1 MNLPDVLGA
10 KGFRPFFLLAGLH
23 AAVMAPLWLLVL
35 DGTVVLRGPLQGVTW
50 HAHEML
56 FGFTMAVI
64 AGFLLTAAEN
74 WTGLPTIRGVPLLA
88 LAGTW
93 LAGRIALVAVPGPL
107 GAVLD
112 LAVVPVLVLGLGRP
126 LVAAKSHRNL
136 QFPVMLTALWLANL
150 AVHLDAAGY
159 LAGMAANAHRVA
171 VYVIAVIMLVM
182 AGRIV
187 PMFTRNATGRMDIS
201 GSPRLDRIAIGATA
215 GVALLHAVQVPLLL
229 PWVAGVAG
237 VATVAR
243 MRGWASAATL
253 REPLLWVL
261 HLGHFAIGLGLLLLA
276 AQPLVGVP
284 VGAAIH
290 AVTVGGIGLLT
301 IGMMARVSLGHSG
314 RPLRV
319 AVAMRVAFG
328 SVALALCLRVLG
340 PWLDAPRTMLW
351 LWASAAAWS
360 LGFVVFSVSYLPIL
374 TTPRA
379 DGKPG

>member
-74 WTGLPTIRGVPLLA
+74 WTGLPTIRGWPLLA

-93 LAGRIALVAVPGPL
+93 LAGRIALVAVPGPV

-136 QFPVMLTALWLANL
+136 QFPVMLTALWLTNL

-237 VATVAR
+237 LATVAR

-253 REPLLWVL
+253 GDPLLWVL
-261 HLGHFAIGLGLLLLA
+261 HLGHLAIGLGLLLLA

-319 AVAMRVAFG
+319 GVAMRVAFG

-360 LGFVVFSVSYLPIL
+360 LGFVVFSGSYLPIL